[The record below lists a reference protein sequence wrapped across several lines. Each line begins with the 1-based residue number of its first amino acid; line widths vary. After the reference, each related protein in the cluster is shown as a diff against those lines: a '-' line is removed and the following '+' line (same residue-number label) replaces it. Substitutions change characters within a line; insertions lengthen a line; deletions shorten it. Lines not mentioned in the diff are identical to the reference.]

1 MNPNELKKLKER
13 APLPL
18 FILMVLFFLPTM
30 MIEPQNEA
38 LNTAAASYAEVVR
51 SARAAVNNRENF
63 LDQSHRL
70 QHLKNL
76 REETGSLLP
85 AEADLPVMID
95 RLQQLAGS
103 AGVSL
108 EEVRYEFNEEFDKLE
123 VPSYRL
129 QMNLR
134 ADYANMRN
142 FLAAVE
148 NLDSPVIINEIV
160 LIEGARYALTM
171 RLLVK

>member
-18 FILMVLFFLPTM
+18 FILLVLFFLPTM
-30 MIEPQNEA
+30 LIEPQNEA
-38 LNTAAASYAEVVR
+38 LNTTAASYAEVIKGARLAVR
-51 SARAAVNNRENF
+51 NRENF

-76 REETGSLLP
+76 REETRGILP
-85 AEADLPVMID
+85 AEADLPALID

-103 AGVSL
+103 TGVSL
-108 EEVRYEFNEEFDKLE
+108 DEVHYEFNEEFDKLE

-134 ADYANMRN
+134 ADYANMRS

-160 LIEGARYALTM
+160 LIEGTRYALTM

>member
-1 MNPNELKKLKER
+1 M
-13 APLPL
+13 
-18 FILMVLFFLPTM
+18 
-30 MIEPQNEA
+30 
-38 LNTAAASYAEVVR
+38 
-51 SARAAVNNRENF
+51 
-63 LDQSHRL
+63 
-70 QHLKNL
+70 
-76 REETGSLLP
+76 
-85 AEADLPVMID
+85 
-95 RLQQLAGS
+95 
-103 AGVSL
+103 
-108 EEVRYEFNEEFDKLE
+108 RYEFSKEFDRLE

>member
-18 FILMVLFFLPTM
+18 FILLVLFFLPTM
-30 MIEPQNEA
+30 LIEPQNEA
-38 LNTAAASYAEVVR
+38 LDTAAASYAGVVS
-51 SARAAVNNRENF
+51 SARTAVNNRENF

-70 QHLKNL
+70 RHLKNL
-76 REETGSLLP
+76 REETGALLP
-85 AEADLPVMID
+85 AEADLPAMID
-95 RLQQLAGS
+95 RLQQLAG
-103 AGVSL
+103 ATGVFL
-108 EEVRYEFNEEFDKLE
+108 EEVRYEFNEEFDRLE

-129 QMNLR
+129 QMNLK